1 MIVAIE
7 TCEKQNLLDESGI
20 SVSENCGVVDGLI
33 TKNKYFN
40 CYENMSGIK
49 KMTVYQRKY
58 HIENTVADI
67 CSNYLIELS
76 PNQKQKILKVFDKIK
91 EVIPNI
97 NKQRKRMI
105 NFKFVLKQ
113 LFKMLNYHIISS
125 QYQNQR

>member
-1 MIVAIE
+1 
-7 TCEKQNLLDESGI
+7 
-20 SVSENCGVVDGLI
+20 
-33 TKNKYFN
+33 
-40 CYENMSGIK
+40 MSGIK

-67 CSNYLIELS
+67 CSNYFIELS